1 MDIQEIERGMCVPD
15 ILKMSQIQ
23 HIHPQ
28 EVGEI
33 RISLYWKC
41 MKRNKEIIQLFNI
54 CPPSS
59 KRPDR
64 QRGRVYSVDGISPTI
79 DTMRGGNL
87 QPKIV
92 VIE

>member
-23 HIHPQ
+23 HIHPR

-33 RISLYWKC
+33 QISLYWKC

-54 CPPSS
+54 LPPATNFQNG
-59 KRPDR
+59 
-64 QRGRVYSVDGISPTI
+64 QRGRVYSVDGVSPTLN
-79 DTMRGGNL
+79 TVQGGNL

>member
-1 MDIQEIERGMCVPD
+1 
-15 ILKMSQIQ
+15 
-23 HIHPQ
+23 
-28 EVGEI
+28 
-33 RISLYWKC
+33 
-41 MKRNKEIIQLFNI
+41 MKRNEEIIQLFNI